1 MRGQIENATLIRAD
15 ELELVLL
22 EKTPRRA
29 IQRAVGLI
37 ARSIPSSSV
46 TVLDV
51 DADQHV
57 RFTAAQG
64 IPWAVLHRV
73 ERSFNVQLPVNLAGI
88 VRTRQACFIEDVP
101 AYEDWRGSR
110 EGLVSYVGFPVIV
123 DRKVAGII
131 NVQTSSRRLS
141 EQDVQALLPLISLM
155 GLVIARYRRA
165 QQAARRENFLALL
178 HEVTM
183 DGMSGVGPDQYMEAV
198 VERIS
203 RRLPYRH
210 VAIFLLD
217 DQGDALV
224 LRAQKGYVTGG
235 QSVSV
240 PLTNRSRT
248 VVRAFQR
255 GRVVRSS
262 DARGSALYRP
272 HAERGRSDVALPL
285 MVGGKA
291 IGVLNLESSHAD
303 RFTREDL
310 RNLTP
315 LAAGVGLMLAN
326 MQINQ
331 LLRRQALQDALTGAH
346 NRHAMEGIV
355 AEELARAR
363 RHGHDLSFV
372 MLDVD
377 EFKLINDRLGH
388 SEGDR
393 VLETLVEVL
402 RSSLRC
408 VDKVIRY
415 GGDEFLLV
423 LPETSQKSTERVL
436 ERALAC
442 VEQRVQTALGP
453 VYCSTG
459 VATLEGDGPEA
470 DLVLLADNRMYEAK
484 ARHRARL
491 EEGLEYL

>member
-1 MRGQIENATLIRAD
+1 MENTTLIRAD
-15 ELELVLL
+15 DLQQVLL
-22 EKTPRRA
+22 EKTTRRA

-57 RFTAAQG
+57 RFAAAQG
-64 IPWAVLHRV
+64 IPWTVLRRV
-73 ERSFNVQLPVNLAGI
+73 ERSFNVQLPANLAGI
-88 VRTRQACFIEDVP
+88 MHTRQTCFIQDVP

-123 DRKVAGII
+123 DRKVASII

-155 GLVIARYRRA
+155 GLVIARYLRE

-178 HEVTM
+178 HEVTV
-183 DGMSGVGPDQYMEAV
+183 DGISAVSPDQYMDAV
-198 VERIS
+198 VRSIS
-203 RRLPYRH
+203 RRLGYRH

-217 DQGDALV
+217 DQGEALV
-224 LRAQKGYVTGG
+224 LRAQKGYTTGG
-235 QSVSV
+235 QRVSV
-240 PLTNRSRT
+240 PLANRSRII
-248 VVRAFQR
+248 VRAFQR
-255 GRVVRSS
+255 RRVVRSS
-262 DARGSALYRP
+262 DPRGAALYRP
-272 HAERGRSDVALPL
+272 HMERGRSELALPL
-285 MVGGKA
+285 LVGGKA
-291 IGVLNLESSHAD
+291 IGVLGLESSHAD
-303 RFTREDL
+303 RFTREDI

-363 RHGHDLSFV
+363 RHERDLSFV

-377 EFKLINDRLGH
+377 EFKFINDRLGH
-388 SEGDR
+388 AEGDR
-393 VLETLVEVL
+393 VLETFVAVL
-402 RSSLRC
+402 RSSLRS

-423 LPETSQKSTERVL
+423 LPETSQKDTEAVL
-436 ERALAC
+436 ERVFGC
-442 VEQRVQTALGP
+442 IEQKVQTALGP
-453 VYCSTG
+453 VHCSAG
-459 VATLEGDGPEA
+459 VATLEGDGPQA
-470 DLVLLADNRMYEAK
+470 DLVALADKRMYEAK

-491 EEGLEYL
+491 EEGVDYQ

>member
-1 MRGQIENATLIRAD
+1 MRQQIENTTLIRAD

-57 RFTAAQG
+57 KFTAAQG
-64 IPWAVLHRV
+64 IAWVVLHRV

-88 VRTRQACFIEDVP
+88 VRTRQACFIRDV
-101 AYEDWRGSR
+101 AGYEDWRGSR

-123 DRKVAGII
+123 DRKVASII

-141 EQDVQALLPLISLM
+141 EKDVQALLPLISLM
-155 GLVIARYRRA
+155 GLVIARYRRE

-183 DGMSGVGPDQYMEAV
+183 DGMSAVSPDQYMEAV

-203 RRLPYRH
+203 RRLRYRH
-210 VAIFLLD
+210 IAIFLLD
-217 DQGDALV
+217 DQGEALV
-224 LRAQKGYVTGG
+224 LRAQKGYVTGS
-235 QSVSV
+235 QRVSV
-240 PLTNRSRT
+240 PLSSRSRI

-255 GRVVRSS
+255 GRAVSTS
-262 DARGSALYRP
+262 DAKGSALYRA
-272 HAERGRSDVALPL
+272 HAERGRFDVALPL

-291 IGVLNLESSHAD
+291 IGVLNLESSHTD

-331 LLRRQALQDALTGAH
+331 LLRRQALQDALTGAY
-346 NRHAMEGIV
+346 NRHAMEGTV

-363 RHGHDLSFV
+363 RHAHDLSFV

-388 SEGDR
+388 AEGDR
-393 VLETLVEVL
+393 VLETLVAVL
-402 RSSLRC
+402 RSSLRSI
-408 VDKVIRY
+408 DKVIRY

-423 LPETSQKSTERVL
+423 LPETSKKGTETVLERVL
-436 ERALAC
+436 GC
-442 VEQRVQTALGP
+442 VEQSVQTVLGP
-453 VYCSTG
+453 VHCSAG
-459 VATLEGDGPEA
+459 VATLDGDGPQA
-470 DLVLLADNRMYEAK
+470 DLVQLADKRMYEAK
-484 ARHRARL
+484 ACHRARL

>member
-1 MRGQIENATLIRAD
+1 MENATLIRAE
-15 ELELVLL
+15 ELEQVLL
-22 EKTPRRA
+22 ERTTRRA

-46 TVLDV
+46 TVLDI

-57 RFTAAQG
+57 RFAAAQG
-64 IPWAVLHRV
+64 IPWTVLRRV
-73 ERSFNVQLPVNLAGI
+73 ERSFNVQLPANLAGI
-88 VRTRQACFIEDVP
+88 VRTRQTCFIQDVP

-110 EGLVSYVGFPVIV
+110 EGLVSYVGFPVLV
-123 DRKVAGII
+123 DRRVASII

-155 GLVIARYRRA
+155 GLVIARYLRE

-183 DGMSGVGPDQYMEAV
+183 DGISAVSADEYMESV
-198 VERIS
+198 VQGIS
-203 RRLPYRH
+203 RRLGYRH

-217 DQGDALV
+217 DQGEALV
-224 LRAQKGYVTGG
+224 LRAQKGYTTGG
-235 QSVSV
+235 QRVSV
-240 PLTNRSRT
+240 PVTSRSRII
-248 VVRAFQR
+248 VRAFER

-262 DARGSALYRP
+262 DPRGAALYRP
-272 HAERGRSDVALPL
+272 HMERGRSELALPL

-291 IGVLNLESSHAD
+291 IGVLGLESSHAD
-303 RFTREDL
+303 CFTREDI

-315 LAAGVGLMLAN
+315 LATGVGLMLAN

-363 RHGHDLSFV
+363 RHEHDLSFV

-377 EFKLINDRLGH
+377 EFKFINDRLGH
-388 SEGDR
+388 AEGDR
-393 VLETLVEVL
+393 VLETFVVVL
-402 RSSLRC
+402 RSSLRS

-423 LPETSQKSTERVL
+423 LPETSQKDTEAVL
-436 ERALAC
+436 ERVFTC
-442 VEQRVQTALGP
+442 VEQKVQTALGP
-453 VYCSTG
+453 VHFSAG
-459 VATLEGDGPEA
+459 VATLEGDGPQA
-470 DLVLLADNRMYEAK
+470 DLVALADKRMYEAK

-491 EEGLEYL
+491 EEGVDYQ

>member
-1 MRGQIENATLIRAD
+1 MENTTLIRAD
-15 ELELVLL
+15 DLQQVLL
-22 EKTPRRA
+22 EKTTRRA
-29 IQRAVGLI
+29 IQRAVALI

-57 RFTAAQG
+57 RFAAAQG
-64 IPWAVLHRV
+64 IPWTVLRRV
-73 ERSFNVQLPVNLAGI
+73 ERSFNVQLPANLAGI
-88 VRTRQACFIEDVP
+88 MHTRQTCFIQDVP

-123 DRKVAGII
+123 DRKVASII

-141 EQDVQALLPLISLM
+141 EQDVQGLLPLISLM
-155 GLVIARYRRA
+155 GLVIARYLRE

-178 HEVTM
+178 HEVTV
-183 DGMSGVGPDQYMEAV
+183 DGISAVSPDQYMDAV
-198 VERIS
+198 VRSIS
-203 RRLPYRH
+203 RRLGYRH

-217 DQGDALV
+217 DQGEALV
-224 LRAQKGYVTGG
+224 LCAQKGYTTGG
-235 QSVSV
+235 QRVSV
-240 PLTNRSRT
+240 PLANRSRII
-248 VVRAFQR
+248 VRAFQR
-255 GRVVRSS
+255 RRVVRSS
-262 DARGSALYRP
+262 DPRGAALYRP
-272 HAERGRSDVALPL
+272 HMERGRSELALPL
-285 MVGGKA
+285 LVGGKA
-291 IGVLNLESSHAD
+291 IGVLGLESSHAD
-303 RFTREDL
+303 RFTREDI

-363 RHGHDLSFV
+363 RHERDLSFV

-377 EFKLINDRLGH
+377 EFKFINDRLGH
-388 SEGDR
+388 AEGDR
-393 VLETLVEVL
+393 VLETFVAVL
-402 RSSLRC
+402 RSSLRS

-423 LPETSQKSTERVL
+423 LPETSQKDTEAVL
-436 ERALAC
+436 ERVFGC
-442 VEQRVQTALGP
+442 IEQKVQTALGP
-453 VYCSTG
+453 VHCSAG
-459 VATLEGDGPEA
+459 VATLEGDGPQA
-470 DLVLLADNRMYEAK
+470 DLVALADKRMYEAK

-491 EEGLEYL
+491 EEGVDYQ